1 MNSLRMTLVGLLI
14 AASSIFNVSARAA
27 DTSVVLS
34 CVTFNWPDTIY
45 RPLSGGNV
53 SFGMSFQNN
62 CSYDVLQ
69 AKYMLLDKF
78 GTEVTSDSVVGLKR
92 GVTANQ
98 NQVWSDF
105 YLARGTEPFTL
116 KFLVENYSSLGVSN
130 PAPVSVPFKFTERSV
145 AIPTPAPTV
154 TVTAKPTP
162 APTVT
167 VTVTPAPSP
176 KYGGAETDWAAME
189 TLKAELAIVKNDLR
203 AVNAKLKKICTA
215 KPKPKGC

>member
-1 MNSLRMTLVGLLI
+1 MKTLRIALVSLLI
-14 AASSIFNVSARAA
+14 ATTSIFTVSAKAA

-34 CVTFNWPDTIY
+34 CVTFSWPDTIY
-45 RPLSGGNV
+45 RPLVSGNV

-62 CSYDVLQ
+62 CTYDVLQ

-78 GTEVTSDSVVGLKR
+78 GTEVASDSVVGLKR
-92 GVTANQ
+92 GVIANQ
-98 NQVWSDF
+98 NQVWSDY

-130 PAPVSVPFKFTERSV
+130 PAPVSVAFKFTERAV
-145 AIPTPAPTV
+145 ATKPVPVPTV
-154 TVTAKPTP
+154 TVTA
-162 APTVT
+162 
-167 VTVTPAPSP
+167 TPAPSP

-189 TLKAELAIVKNDLR
+189 TLKAELAIAKNDLR
-203 AVNAKLKKICTA
+203 AVNAKLKKICSA